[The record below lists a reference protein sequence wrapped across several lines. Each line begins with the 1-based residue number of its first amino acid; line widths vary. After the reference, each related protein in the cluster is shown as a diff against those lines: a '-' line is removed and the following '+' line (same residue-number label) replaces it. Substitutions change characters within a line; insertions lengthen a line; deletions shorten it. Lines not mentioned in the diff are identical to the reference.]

1 MARANGAKHPDTIS
15 SPLVG
20 DVFAE
25 MPIEIPFGE
34 CRVVP
39 RQRRQHLL
47 GIACCRGV
55 GLANGLGTFGD
66 LRTRPAHPHRPDV
79 LLRVRRRR
87 VHPDA
92 QPVFD
97 KITVLVI
104 APQLAPGLAVGH
116 HGAPSGVPHVGV
128 EVACFLGSELRAL
141 DAPRGDQHMR
151 VPVRPLGV
159 RVALVWRIRC
169 DIRAG
174 PAIAVNRPG
183 DAGAGRHDRT
193 TGVKQEIARLV
204 DVLQAER
211 ERARLRRPT
220 TAPSL
225 HCVFLGNP
233 GTGKTTVA
241 RLMGDILHGL
251 GYLRRGHMIEAD
263 RSTLVAGYIGQTAIR
278 VRDVVTAALDGVLF
292 IDEAYALVPPD
303 SGSRPDFGRE
313 AVETLL
319 KLMEDHRGRLCVIV
333 AGYTGEMQRFLDGNP
348 GLRSRFTRTI
358 TFADYEPGELAA
370 IYRGLAEAGRFHLN
384 ADAER
389 ALDDACTAMADNSGW
404 TFGNGRAVRTLWER
418 TREAQAGRVMRR
430 ADRTIKDLTTIEAN
444 DIDAAAAIGAVA

>member
-1 MARANGAKHPDTIS
+1 VARCVRRVSADAQDPAAWPD
-15 SPLVG
+15 P
-20 DVFAE
+20 DA
-25 MPIEIPFGE
+25 
-34 CRVVP
+34 
-39 RQRRQHLL
+39 L
-47 GIACCRGV
+47 GIV
-55 GLANGLGTFGD
+55 
-66 LRTRPAHPHRPDV
+66 
-79 LLRVRRRR
+79 
-87 VHPDA
+87 
-92 QPVFD
+92 
-97 KITVLVI
+97 
-104 APQLAPGLAVGH
+104 
-116 HGAPSGVPHVGV
+116 
-128 EVACFLGSELRAL
+128 
-141 DAPRGDQHMR
+141 
-151 VPVRPLGV
+151 
-159 RVALVWRIRC
+159 RC
-169 DIRAG
+169 DI
-174 PAIAVNRPG
+174 
-183 DAGAGRHDRT
+183 
-193 TGVKQEIARLV
+193 
-204 DVLQAER
+204 
-211 ERARLRRPT
+211 LRRPT

-303 SGSRPDFGRE
+303 GGSGPDFGRE

-370 IYRGLAEAGRFHLN
+370 IYRGLAEADGFHLN
-384 ADAER
+384 ADAES
-389 ALDDACTAMADNSGW
+389 ALDDACTAMADNSSR

-430 ADRTIKDLTTIEAN
+430 ADRTLEDLTTIEEN